1 MKLRTTLILAAFMAA
16 CMATAAGTATAQ
28 AAPDAPAAKHQP
40 GSAAPQSSTTPA
52 ASPQAAAPAEKL
64 DPAKDAAIRHLL
76 DLTEI
81 SKMGDNISTG
91 ITHEVQNAASRAVA
105 QDQVPKFMEEFKT
118 KFAAAAPSGKI
129 TDAIVPIYAKH
140 FTMEEIQ
147 GLTKFYE
154 SPLGQKLVKEM
165 PAVVQE
171 SQQTGVE
178 MDDRLRRFRSCA
190 GCRREY
196 PVLKQ
201 MLPPDPNAPAPAAP
215 APGPGAGDSGDAP
228 NPAPK
233 TVQPGTPATPK
244 Q

>member
-1 MKLRTTLILAAFMAA
+1 MKFQNALILAACSAFTLAA
-16 CMATAAGTATAQ
+16 ASPAHAQ
-28 AAPDAPAAKHQP
+28 AAPGTAPAQK
-40 GSAAPQSSTTPA
+40 PA
-52 ASPQAAAPAEKL
+52 AQAAAPAEKL
-64 DPAKDAAIRHLL
+64 DPAKEAAIRHLL

-81 SKMGDNISTG
+81 SKMGDNISAG
-91 ITHEVQNAASRAVA
+91 ISREVQNAAGRAVA
-105 QDQVPKFMEEFKT
+105 QDQVPKFMQEFSA
-118 KFAAAAPSGKI
+118 KFTTAAPVSKV

-140 FTMEEIQ
+140 FTLEEIQ

-171 SQQTGVE
+171 SQNVGVE
-178 MDDRLRRFRSCA
+178 MDEAAALVVLR
-190 GCRREY
+190 GMQDEY

-215 APGPGAGDSGDAP
+215 AATPTPGPGAGSGDSGASSAP
-228 NPAPK
+228 PPK
-233 TVQPGTPATPK
+233 NVQPGTPATPK

>member
-1 MKLRTTLILAAFMAA
+1 MKLKNALILAACSAFTLAA
-16 CMATAAGTATAQ
+16 APANAQ
-28 AAPDAPAAKHQP
+28 AAPAQKPAA
-40 GSAAPQSSTTPA
+40 
-52 ASPQAAAPAEKL
+52 QAAAPAEKL
-64 DPAKDAAIRHLL
+64 DPAKEAAIRHLL

-81 SKMGDNISTG
+81 SKMGDNISAG
-91 ITHEVQNAASRAVA
+91 ISREVQNAAGRAVA
-105 QDQVPKFMEEFKT
+105 QDQVPKFMQEFSA
-118 KFAAAAPSGKI
+118 KFSTAAPASKV

-140 FTMEEIQ
+140 FTLEEIQ

-171 SQQTGVE
+171 SQSVGVE
-178 MDDRLRRFRSCA
+178 MDEGAALVVLR
-190 GCRREY
+190 GMQDEY

-215 APGPGAGDSGDAP
+215 AATPTPGAGDSGASSAP
-228 NPAPK
+228 PPK
-233 TVQPGTPATPK
+233 NVQPGTPATPK